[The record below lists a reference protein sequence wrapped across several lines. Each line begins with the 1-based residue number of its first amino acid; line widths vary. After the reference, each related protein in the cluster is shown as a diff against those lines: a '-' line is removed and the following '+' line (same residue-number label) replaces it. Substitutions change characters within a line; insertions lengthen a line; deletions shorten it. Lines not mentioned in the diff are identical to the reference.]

1 MSARIQLPKNFII
14 GVSLFAASAITSCKD
29 YKPEMEQALMQRDSV
44 IMMGMSKDSSINEFL
59 NTLTTIETNLDS
71 ITRSQNAISMETEGK
86 TEFSQDIRERIY
98 QDIEL
103 INRLLQSNKELMGT
117 LQEKLRKSNNTIS
130 SLRAMVAKLEA
141 DLINKDAQ
149 IADLNT
155 QLTDLRLIV
164 DGLNLALDSM
174 SRQNIAKEQVIADQ
188 TGKLN
193 TAYWTIGTYKE
204 LRDKNILSKEGGF
217 LGIGKEKV
225 LKRDFDSD
233 NFTQVDI
240 TKTESIDINQKSA
253 TVITNHPSDTY
264 VLEKEN
270 DMITKLVIKDPARF
284 WKASKFLVIVTG

>member
-1 MSARIQLPKNFII
+1 
-14 GVSLFAASAITSCKD
+14 
-29 YKPEMEQALMQRDSV
+29 MEQALMQRDSV
-44 IMMGMSKDSSINEFL
+44 IMMGMAKDSSINEFL

-141 DLINKDAQ
+141 DLI
-149 IADLNT
+149 NT